1 MKQLHT
7 NAQTG
12 PLEQMIRTQLID
24 RGITNERV
32 IAAMRTVPRD
42 RFFPDE
48 ARDHAFAGRAAPI
61 GFGQTISEPYI
72 VALMTD
78 RLDVQPGQK
87 VLEIGTGSG
96 YQTAV
101 LCRLGGDVY
110 SIERVKPLLD
120 QAFERLMDLGLR
132 NVHFRFGDGTNGWPE
147 VAPFDRLLIAAGAP
161 ELPRELLLSQLK
173 DGGVAVLP
181 YGPEDE
187 QMLVSVT
194 RRGSELDVVELCPC
208 RFVKLIGK
216 EGWREEQK

>member
-1 MKQLHT
+1 MKQ
-7 NAQTG
+7 AQKTDSR
-12 PLEQMIRTQLID
+12 PLEEMIRTQVID

-32 IAAMRTVPRD
+32 VAAMRTVPRD
-42 RFFPDE
+42 RFFAVD
-48 ARDHAFAGRAAPI
+48 ARGHAFAGRAAPI

-78 RLDVQPGQK
+78 RLDVQAGHR

-96 YQTAV
+96 YQTGV
-101 LCRLGGDVY
+101 LCRLGGEVF

-132 NVHFRFGDGTNGWPE
+132 NIHFRFGDGTTGWPE
-147 VAPFDRLLIAAGAP
+147 AAPFDRLLIAAGAP

-173 DGGVAVLP
+173 DGGIAVLP
-181 YGPEDE
+181 FGPEDE

-194 RRGSELDVVELCPC
+194 RRGDQL
-208 RFVKLIGK
+208 
-216 EGWREEQK
+216 